1 MEKQSKNSWTHFF
14 FTRLNFCSSP
24 WYQRSNYAGF
34 LMAFE
39 DTKIIIIIII
49 TIIKKVDQCL
59 YLGNRWESITYEST
73 DALLCDIKEWY
84 FFYPVSRFCYA
95 GCTWHS
101 FLFGFCIWINHQWME
116 FYLHLSWP
124 KEKILYETALWLS
137 WIKFNHT

>member
-49 TIIKKVDQCL
+49 AIIKKVDQCL
-59 YLGNRWESITYEST
+59 YLGNRLSYGCLALRYQRMVFFLPSFKI
-73 DALLCDIKEWY
+73 LLCGVY
-84 FFYPVSRFCYA
+84 VAFFLVRV
-95 GCTWHS
+95 
-101 FLFGFCIWINHQWME
+101 L
-116 FYLHLSWP
+116 YLNKSSMNGVLLTFIMTQGKNTLRNGSLT
-124 KEKILYETALWLS
+124 KL
-137 WIKFNHT
+137 N